1 MIGLSCCADY
11 SNGQKRWCDI
21 LDLKF
26 YPFTKRVTNSVG
38 KKNNYTNIKT
48 RCTFEKT
55 RHKKLLFWS
64 VSISHV
70 FFLLALLLQF
80 QQQTR
85 TQCSAKVDE
94 NNFLVPVVT

>member
-38 KKNNYTNIKT
+38 KKNNYTKIKT
-48 RCTFEKT
+48 RYMFEKT

-64 VSISHV
+64 VPISN
-70 FFLLALLLQF
+70 FFF
-80 QQQTR
+80 Y
-85 TQCSAKVDE
+85 
-94 NNFLVPVVT
+94 